1 MRKMEDMSKEGGD
14 EERRDEKK
22 EKEQKREKREKR
34 KHQGGTGAGK
44 TIRRGRGRA
53 PGSKRGRNRST

>member
-1 MRKMEDMSKEGGD
+1 MEDMSKEGGE
-14 EERRDEKK
+14 EERRNEKK
-22 EKEQKREKREKR
+22 EKEQKREKR

-44 TIRRGRGRA
+44 TIRKGRGRA